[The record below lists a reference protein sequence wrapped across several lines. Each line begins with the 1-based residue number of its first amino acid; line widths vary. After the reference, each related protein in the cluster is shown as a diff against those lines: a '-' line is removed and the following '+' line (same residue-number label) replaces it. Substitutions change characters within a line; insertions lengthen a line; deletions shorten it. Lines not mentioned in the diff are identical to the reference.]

1 VNPSVKS
8 PIGKPALD
16 AMLDQSFARV
26 RDERAVATPDLLKLS
41 SEAAAMIAEQFP
53 GDRETAGRVVMSVVQ
68 LLAGFSDQFSE
79 ETADVLDSLTDIFA
93 LAAEQVV
100 REAGAR

>member
-1 VNPSVKS
+1 
-8 PIGKPALD
+8 
-16 AMLDQSFARV
+16 
-26 RDERAVATPDLLKLS
+26 
-41 SEAAAMIAEQFP
+41 
-53 GDRETAGRVVMSVVQ
+53 MSVVQ